1 MEQVTQPTTPAAPT
15 QAREPEPPGA
25 TVLQAHQMAGVIL
38 GQLTTSPRD
47 IGARREITGEYSV
60 NVFWSGDVS
69 GVRALASWADSTW
82 ELVPNHLGRGVFAET
97 RPRVDGVQILA
108 WAILN
113 PDEAAAAEQLLAV
126 DRATPPAPAAP
137 DTDAAPVPLGESPVA
152 QDDTALYVQS
162 MDRYAASLGG
172 SVVAQVPAVEAPV
185 ATDDPSTIAFAPVAP
200 AAGGDR

>member
-1 MEQVTQPTTPAAPT
+1 MQQATQPATPTAPVEV
-15 QAREPEPPGA
+15 REPEPAGA
-25 TVLQAHQMAGVIL
+25 TLLEAHTMAGVII

-69 GVRALASWADSTW
+69 GVRALASWAESTW
-82 ELVPNHLGRGVFAET
+82 DLVPNHLGRGVFAET

-126 DRATPPAPAAP
+126 DRATPPGPAEP
-137 DTDAAPVPLGESPVA
+137 DAPVPLGESPVA
-152 QDDTALYVQS
+152 QDEPDPYDQS
-162 MDRYAASLGG
+162 MTRYAASLGG
-172 SVVAQVPAVEAPV
+172 SVVAQAPAVV
-185 ATDDPSTIAFAPVAP
+185 DPSTIVFAPVAP

>member
-1 MEQVTQPTTPAAPT
+1 
-15 QAREPEPPGA
+15 
-25 TVLQAHQMAGVIL
+25 MAGVII

-60 NVFWSGDVS
+60 NVFWSGDIS

-82 ELVPNHLGRGVFAET
+82 DLVPNHLGRGVFAET

-126 DRATPPAPAAP
+126 DRATPPAPAEP
-137 DTDAAPVPLGESPVA
+137 DADAAPVPPGESPVA
-152 QDDTALYVQS
+152 QGKPDPYDQS

-172 SVVAQVPAVEAPV
+172 SVVTQAPAVEAP
-185 ATDDPSTIAFAPVAP
+185 AADDPSTIVFAPVAP
-200 AAGGDR
+200 AAGGEL